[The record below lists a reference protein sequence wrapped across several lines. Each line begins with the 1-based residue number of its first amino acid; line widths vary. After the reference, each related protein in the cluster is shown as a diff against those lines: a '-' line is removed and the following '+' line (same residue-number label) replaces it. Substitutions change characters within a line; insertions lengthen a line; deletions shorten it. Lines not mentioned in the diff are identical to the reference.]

1 MVWIQEDTERDYS
14 RTEYGINSLVVGD
27 IGGDGENPL
36 GGDGDSRR
44 QCVRED
50 RVWIPERRT
59 IQCERLTRHES
70 KNL

>member
-1 MVWIQEDTERDYS
+1 VGDYS
-14 RTEYGINSLVVGD
+14 QREDGKNALVVGEL
-27 IGGDGENPL
+27 GGDGENPP

-59 IQCERLTRHES
+59 IQCERLTRHEL